1 MKIYL
6 ISKYYSNGFEGR
18 ESVLDGY
25 YLDETEAGLRAIE
38 LNDLAEP
45 KNSEWDDISFS
56 VRVFEAAKQGG
67 ITK

>member
-6 ISKYYSNGFEGR
+6 ISGHYSNGVECWV
-18 ESVLDGY
+18 SVLDGY
-25 YLDETEAGLRAIE
+25 YLDETEAGLKALE
-38 LNDLAEP
+38 LTDIAEQ

-67 ITK
+67 ENG